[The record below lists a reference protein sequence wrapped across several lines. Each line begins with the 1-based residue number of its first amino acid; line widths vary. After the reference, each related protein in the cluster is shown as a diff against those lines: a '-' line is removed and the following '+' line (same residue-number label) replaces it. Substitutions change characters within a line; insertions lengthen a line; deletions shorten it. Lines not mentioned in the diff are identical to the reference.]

1 MIRAVVFDV
10 GWVLVRLDYRPL
22 LGYVTAAGIELGEMR
37 ELTARIGLESHER
50 GELSGEALLANILAL
65 APDRMD
71 RDRLAGLWIDMF
83 EPVGEMFDL
92 ARSLAE
98 RYRVYLLSNVGDL
111 HWAHL
116 VAEYGLDRLGHGAL
130 PSFVAGYMKP
140 DRRIYE
146 EAVRR
151 FALEPARTVFIDD
164 LEPNVLAARSAG
176 WLAIRH
182 QTPQATVAEL
192 RKLGIRD

>member
-22 LGYVTAAGIELGEMR
+22 LGYLTDAGIELAEMR
-37 ELTARIGLESHER
+37 ELTSRIGLESHER
-50 GELSGEALLANILAL
+50 GELPGEALLANIHAL
-65 APDRMD
+65 APGRMD
-71 RDRLAGLWIDMF
+71 PDQLATLWTGMF

-92 ARSLAE
+92 ARRLAE
-98 RYRVYLLSNVGDL
+98 RYRVHLLSNVGDL

-130 PSFVAGYMKP
+130 PSFVTGYMKP

-164 LEPNVLAARSAG
+164 LEQNVAAARSAG
-176 WLAIRH
+176 WLAIHH
-182 QTPQATVAEL
+182 QTPQATVDEL